1 MNIPVSFARRLS
13 ALGAALVLLV
23 ALLAVTARLAR
34 GQDTAAVREGTT
46 PLTLGDAA
54 RLAAHQ
60 SAAAQGGRLRA
71 EQADARAR
79 QSRAALLPTIEAL
92 GADGQRTFNTATLGI
107 DLPPGT
113 NPVTG
118 EPNPP
123 IFEPEGQ
130 VLGPVRTIDFRGRA
144 SQTLFDYSAV
154 ERYRAARS
162 SATAFQANA
171 ETAAEQAAA
180 AAASAYL
187 GALRTDAQLQART
200 ADSALA
206 ADLLGIAR
214 AQLQAG
220 VGVALDVTR
229 AESQVAQVQ
238 SELIAARNA
247 RDRAQLDL
255 RRTLGLSLDAP
266 VTLAGA
272 LDQLPV
278 EDSLPTE
285 GTAVEQALHTR
296 PDLRAADEQLRA
308 AERQIAAIRAERLP
322 AVGVFGDKGAVGK
335 DYGNL
340 KNTYTWGVQLSLPLF
355 DGLRREGRVQ
365 EQEAVAREVDVR
377 RRDLRD
383 QAAVDVRGALLDLAS
398 ARQQVGATRERL
410 RLAEQELAQARER
423 FSTGVA
429 GNADVITAALAL
441 NGSRNLLID
450 ALTLYQSARV
460 GLARAE
466 GAVTELP

>member
-1 MNIPVSFARRLS
+1 MNISLSIARRLS
-13 ALGAALVLLV
+13 TLGAALVLVV
-23 ALLAVTARLAR
+23 ALLAVTARLAS
-34 GQDTAAVREGTT
+34 GQDTAAARQGTT

-54 RLAAHQ
+54 RLAARQ
-60 SAAAQGGRLRA
+60 SAVAQGGRLRA
-71 EQADARAR
+71 EQAEARAR

-92 GADGQRTFNTATLGI
+92 GADGQRTFNTATLGL
-107 DLPPGT
+107 DLPTGT

-123 IFEPEGQ
+123 LFDQQGE
-130 VLGPVRTIDFRGRA
+130 VLGPFRTIDLRGRA

-162 SATAFQANA
+162 SATASGADA
-171 ETAAEQAAA
+171 ASVAEQAASA
-180 AAASAYL
+180 AAAAYL
-187 GALRTDAQLQART
+187 RVLRADAQLQARA

-206 ADLLGIAR
+206 ADLLVIAR

-220 VGVALDVTR
+220 VGVGLDVTR

-238 SELIAARNA
+238 AQLIAARSE
-247 RDRAQLDL
+247 RDRAQLEL
-255 RRTLGLSLDAP
+255 RRTLGVSLDAP
-266 VTLAGA
+266 VALAGA

-278 EDSLPTE
+278 DDSVPTE
-285 GTAVEQALHTR
+285 GTAVERALRTR

-322 AVGVFGDKGAVGK
+322 AVGVFGDQGAIGK

-383 QAAVDVRGALLDLAS
+383 QAAIDVRGALLELGS
-398 ARQQVGATRERL
+398 ARQQVGAARERI

-429 GNADVITAALAL
+429 GNADVITASLAL
-441 NGSRNLLID
+441 NNSRNLLID
-450 ALTLYQSARV
+450 ALTLYQGARV
-460 GLARAE
+460 SLARAE
-466 GAVTELP
+466 GTVTELP